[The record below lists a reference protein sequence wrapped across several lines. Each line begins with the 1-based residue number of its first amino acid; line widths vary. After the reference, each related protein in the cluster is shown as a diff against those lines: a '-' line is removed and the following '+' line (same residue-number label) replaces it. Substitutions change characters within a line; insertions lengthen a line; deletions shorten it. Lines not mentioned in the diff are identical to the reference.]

1 MKYFSSVF
9 YIIKYYKIL
18 FMAKKIEEKYKELS
32 EREHILFRPN
42 MWVGPTKEEEKIM
55 FLYNS
60 ESELME
66 TREIKYTPAM
76 LKVVDEV
83 ISNSCDEF
91 RRKDN
96 LGLTDIWVTL
106 SEDGWITVKD
116 NGGIPVVK
124 HKEAGVYIPEF
135 IFGRLRTS
143 SNYDDTEDRNVIGTN
158 GVGGSLA
165 NVFSKEFIID
175 TCDKKHSFHRSW
187 SNNME
192 FVNDDLK
199 IEKTDKH
206 YTQTKFLLDYKRF
219 DNQSCFNFD
228 FIDIIEKRCIDAAAA
243 NLGLTVT
250 FEYKSKTDPKKSKW
264 NFKKFDEYIDLY
276 SNFVDIQEG
285 ITFTDNQKSVWI
297 YPSGNINIGFV
308 NGAECSKGT
317 HIKAVRNEINNR
329 IADYLQKKEKIEVT
343 TKGIDNKYS
352 MFIIIDISNPSYSDQ
367 MKNELITNLELFS
380 KEYGYISCPEKFL
393 VSITKS
399 EIINIV
405 LDWYKQKSEAEN
417 LAQIRKLNKEA
428 SKKLLRS
435 DKFINCNSRKR
446 EEKCLYIAEGA
457 SATSGFRTNRDP
469 QTQASYEMR
478 GVPKNVFG
486 LTPVQIMKNQV
497 FNDLINIIGLKW
509 GEYNYAEKLNFGKI
523 IINSDADADGA
534 HIAGL
539 LMLFCNCFPE
549 LFDQKIIYRN
559 ISPIILAEKGKD
571 IKSYYTLKDYKKD
584 EKSLK
589 GYTIKY
595 IKGLGS
601 LPPKA
606 YKEMMQNPHLQCF
619 TKDELA
625 DSTFRHW
632 MAKGIADERRES
644 LKDKV

>member
-192 FVNDDLK
+192 FE
-199 IEKTDKH
+199 IG
-206 YTQTKFLLDYKRF
+206 RA
-219 DNQSCFNFD
+219 SC
-228 FIDIIEKRCIDAAAA
+228 
-243 NLGLTVT
+243 
-250 FEYKSKTDPKKSKW
+250 
-264 NFKKFDEYIDLY
+264 
-276 SNFVDIQEG
+276 
-285 ITFTDNQKSVWI
+285 
-297 YPSGNINIGFV
+297 
-308 NGAECSKGT
+308 
-317 HIKAVRNEINNR
+317 
-329 IADYLQKKEKIEVT
+329 
-343 TKGIDNKYS
+343 
-352 MFIIIDISNPSYSDQ
+352 
-367 MKNELITNLELFS
+367 
-380 KEYGYISCPEKFL
+380 
-393 VSITKS
+393 
-399 EIINIV
+399 
-405 LDWYKQKSEAEN
+405 
-417 LAQIRKLNKEA
+417 
-428 SKKLLRS
+428 
-435 DKFINCNSRKR
+435 R
-446 EEKCLYIAEGA
+446 E
-457 SATSGFRTNRDP
+457 R
-469 QTQASYEMR
+469 
-478 GVPKNVFG
+478 V
-486 LTPVQIMKNQV
+486 
-497 FNDLINIIGLKW
+497 
-509 GEYNYAEKLNFGKI
+509 
-523 IINSDADADGA
+523 
-534 HIAGL
+534 
-539 LMLFCNCFPE
+539 
-549 LFDQKIIYRN
+549 
-559 ISPIILAEKGKD
+559 
-571 IKSYYTLKDYKKD
+571 
-584 EKSLK
+584 
-589 GYTIKY
+589 
-595 IKGLGS
+595 
-601 LPPKA
+601 
-606 YKEMMQNPHLQCF
+606 
-619 TKDELA
+619 
-625 DSTFRHW
+625 
-632 MAKGIADERRES
+632 
-644 LKDKV
+644 